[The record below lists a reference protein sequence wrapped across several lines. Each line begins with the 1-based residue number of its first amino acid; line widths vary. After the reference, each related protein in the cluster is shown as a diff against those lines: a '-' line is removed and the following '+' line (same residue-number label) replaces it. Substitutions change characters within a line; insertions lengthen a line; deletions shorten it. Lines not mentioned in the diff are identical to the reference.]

1 MPHRWAV
8 SAVVASLALAP
19 TRASAFVL
27 KHAENGAPVRWR
39 SETISFVIHR
49 SLDAAPGAS
58 AAARAA
64 AAAWSRQAGAPQASA
79 AAGEAAAA
87 PVVDGKNVILR
98 SASFAP
104 VGSALAVTV
113 LSFDERT
120 GDVVD
125 ADIVL
130 NAKHDLEALP
140 RRATTKTSAKGAGAG
155 SKADE
160 DEHEATPGASRPKDA
175 HSLPMD
181 AARYD
186 VAWVLAH
193 EVGHAMGLGD
203 DPDAPAA
210 LMYPYVAP
218 DLAGPAAPTSADL
231 DGIESLYGSGL
242 EGGEGGPPSAGAAPG
257 CTGAAVA
264 GAGPWQGARGPT
276 ARRAGAVLA
285 VVGAITLAR
294 RHRRAAAALGIAALL
309 ALAPSATTLSS
320 SSHGAARGADVEAE
334 VLARVVGARATVGDD
349 GILRTDV
356 RLVVTEGSTT
366 VMPATILRAAV
377 PGGSYGGIRQEIGHV
392 VAPRAGDDVRVAL
405 RGAAALPPD
414 HLLRP
419 GSLPGS
425 ATRDIVVRT
434 KRR

>member
-1 MPHRWAV
+1 MPHRLAV

-39 SETISFVIHR
+39 TETISFVLHR

-113 LSFDERT
+113 LSFDEQS
-120 GDVVD
+120 GVVVD

-140 RRATTKTSAKGAGAG
+140 RRATTKTSAQGGAG
-155 SKADE
+155 SQADE
-160 DEHEATPGASRPKDA
+160 DDSTRRASRPKDA
-175 HSLPMD
+175 HSLLMD

-210 LMYPYVAP
+210 LMYPFVTP
-218 DLAGPAAPTSADL
+218 DLAGPTAPTSADL
-231 DGIESLYGSGL
+231 DGIEALYGSGL
-242 EGGEGGPPSAGAAPG
+242 EGGPTAPGAAPG
-257 CTGAAVA
+257 CNGAPAA
-264 GAGPWQGARGPT
+264 GAGPGRGTGARGHT
-276 ARRAGAVLA
+276 ARRAGAVLG
-285 VVGAITLAR
+285 VVGAIALAR
-294 RHRRAAAALGIAALL
+294 RHRRGAAALGIATLL
-309 ALAPSATTLSS
+309 ALAPSAVTLSS
-320 SSHGAARGADVEAE
+320 SRHGASRAADVEAE

-392 VAPRAGDDVRVAL
+392 VAPRAGDEVRVAL
-405 RGAAALPPD
+405 RGAAALPPVR
-414 HLLRP
+414 LLRI
-419 GSLPGS
+419 GALPGS
-425 ATRDIVVRT
+425 APRDIVVRT
-434 KRR
+434 SRR